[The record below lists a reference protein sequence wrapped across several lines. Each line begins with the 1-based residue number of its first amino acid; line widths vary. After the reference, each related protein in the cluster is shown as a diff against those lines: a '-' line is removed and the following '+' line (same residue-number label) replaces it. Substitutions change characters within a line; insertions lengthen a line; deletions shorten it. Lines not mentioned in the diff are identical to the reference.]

1 MYCSLSNY
9 FGPNMFG
16 AHFVLK
22 CVLGTFEM
30 HWMLASF
37 SRKVLSPCA
46 YWSQARM
53 LDYVLSTTTSPMP
66 SR

>member
-9 FGPNMFG
+9 FGPNVFG
-16 AHFVLK
+16 DHFVLK
-22 CVLGTFEM
+22 CDLGTFEM

-46 YWSQARM
+46 YWSQARIM
-53 LDYVLSTTTSPMP
+53 D
-66 SR
+66 